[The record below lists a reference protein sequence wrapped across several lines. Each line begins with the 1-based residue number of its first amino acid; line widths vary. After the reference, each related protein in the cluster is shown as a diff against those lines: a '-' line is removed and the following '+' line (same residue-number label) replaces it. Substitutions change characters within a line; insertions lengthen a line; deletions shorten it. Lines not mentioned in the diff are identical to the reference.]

1 MDCGLEESARRM
13 AKWGDPLGF
22 LAANHY
28 LHLPIIAEKST
39 MKTHTTLLF
48 CALSFWGVAQSTD
61 FINVA
66 PALGLQ
72 DSIGVF
78 AYSGGVSF
86 ADFDGDGYDDLT
98 VATGEGLPVLFYRN
112 DGVGGFEQLP
122 ALVDNTGEVKMA
134 LWADYDNDGDRDLL
148 LTCTAS
154 PNRLYRNEGDLVL
167 VDVTE
172 AAGLPLTDDL
182 SWGATFGD
190 YDNDGRLD
198 LYYVNRQVTEHTN
211 YLFRNLGDG
220 TFVDVTAETGVSDGM
235 RPTFCATFL
244 DVNHD
249 SYPDLYLANDKISP
263 NSLFRNNGQGQ
274 FDDISV
280 ASGAGIVIDAMNA
293 DAADFDGDGDLD
305 IYVTNTPTLGN
316 ALLRNNGDETF
327 TEVAESCGVGFFA
340 VSWAGLFFDRD
351 NDQDIDL
358 YVCCSTPGADSP
370 NLLFDNQN
378 DGTFSEAFPGGFPG
392 DTLAS
397 FSAALGDYNA
407 DGRLDVF
414 VPNGGGSPFLLWEN
428 RSDEMLHW
436 LKIDLEG
443 VQSNREGIG
452 SWIELYLNGQRW
464 VRYTHCGQGYLSQN
478 TFRQHF
484 GLGAETM
491 ADSVIVRWPSGTV
504 DRLLEVPADQVVKVV
519 EGSTVSSV
527 ISLATPDVQL
537 GFPQPN
543 PAVDFVEWPV
553 ELTKALEVEWRLID
567 ASGRVWVSRQETLPA
582 GRSDLQCSVADL
594 TAGLYTWCLFA
605 DGREWSRKIAVR

>member
-182 SWGATFGD
+182 SWGAQAKAIWRLEDEGD
-190 YDNDGRLD
+190 TGFAYGNAADATAWLALRLCDWASISGRLAYHYEQDIAGHYDGPHAHVAPPHFQPNYGGHTLDGGIGLNLKVANGPLKGHRLAIEGLLPMYQD
-198 LYYVNRQVTEHTN
+198 LN
-211 YLFRNLGDG
+211 
-220 TFVDVTAETGVSDGM
+220 
-235 RPTFCATFL
+235 
-244 DVNHD
+244 
-249 SYPDLYLANDKISP
+249 
-263 NSLFRNNGQGQ
+263 
-274 FDDISV
+274 
-280 ASGAGIVIDAMNA
+280 
-293 DAADFDGDGDLD
+293 
-305 IYVTNTPTLGN
+305 
-316 ALLRNNGDETF
+316 
-327 TEVAESCGVGFFA
+327 GVGMERNFTLVAGWQFA
-340 VSWAGLFFDRD
+340 F
-351 NDQDIDL
+351 
-358 YVCCSTPGADSP
+358 
-370 NLLFDNQN
+370 
-378 DGTFSEAFPGGFPG
+378 
-392 DTLAS
+392 
-397 FSAALGDYNA
+397 
-407 DGRLDVF
+407 
-414 VPNGGGSPFLLWEN
+414 
-428 RSDEMLHW
+428 
-436 LKIDLEG
+436 
-443 VQSNREGIG
+443 
-452 SWIELYLNGQRW
+452 
-464 VRYTHCGQGYLSQN
+464 
-478 TFRQHF
+478 
-484 GLGAETM
+484 
-491 ADSVIVRWPSGTV
+491 
-504 DRLLEVPADQVVKVV
+504 
-519 EGSTVSSV
+519 
-527 ISLATPDVQL
+527 
-537 GFPQPN
+537 
-543 PAVDFVEWPV
+543 
-553 ELTKALEVEWRLID
+553 
-567 ASGRVWVSRQETLPA
+567 
-582 GRSDLQCSVADL
+582 
-594 TAGLYTWCLFA
+594 
-605 DGREWSRKIAVR
+605 